1 MHKTNNFPG
10 RTIEMNFERTWN
22 AFYKL
27 KMFKN
32 VKEHF
37 FHETTTHVTL
47 NFLVHSDNTNHIS
60 FYMALILL

>member
-1 MHKTNNFPG
+1 
-10 RTIEMNFERTWN
+10 MNFERTWN

-47 NFLVHSDNTNHIS
+47 NFLVHSDNTNQIS